1 MDTFAAVFRADTSG
15 KPSVS
20 LDVPPTASTFM
31 LLLFQRTLPTP
42 PPPAVGPFVSV
53 AFTVAPPSQN
63 VFPATSP
70 TAFLF
75 RAPAGLLLLPPFALP
90 PFSPKLFAAHN
101 SNPPFS

>member
-1 MDTFAAVFRADTSG
+1 M
-15 KPSVS
+15 S